1 MQRSDE
7 NACLVID
14 ELDSGIFEFL
24 LGEILQVISDHSK
37 GQLIFTAHN
46 LRPLECLPSSC
57 LVFTTTKPD
66 NRYIKFRGSGA
77 SNNLRSQYLR
87 AINLGGQ
94 KEQVYE
100 PTSET
105 EIGAAFYRA
114 CHS

>member
-1 MQRSDE
+1 MPEVLSHF
-7 NACLVID
+7 
-14 ELDSGIFEFL
+14 FEFL
-24 LGEILQVISDHSK
+24 LGEILQVISVHGK

-57 LVFTTTKPD
+57 LVFTTTNPD

-94 KEQVYE
+94 KAG
-100 PTSET
+100 
-105 EIGAAFYRA
+105 IRA
-114 CHS
+114 DERDRNRSCLLSGLPLVA

>member
-1 MQRSDE
+1 MPEVLSHF
-7 NACLVID
+7 
-14 ELDSGIFEFL
+14 SEFL
-24 LGEILQVISDHSK
+24 LGEILQVISVHGK

-114 CHS
+114 CRS

>member
-1 MQRSDE
+1 MPEVLSHF
-7 NACLVID
+7 
-14 ELDSGIFEFL
+14 FEFL
-24 LGEILQVISDHSK
+24 LGKILQAISDHGK

-57 LVFTTTKPD
+57 LVFTTTNPD

-77 SNNLRSQYLR
+77 SNYLRSQYLR

-114 CHS
+114 CRS